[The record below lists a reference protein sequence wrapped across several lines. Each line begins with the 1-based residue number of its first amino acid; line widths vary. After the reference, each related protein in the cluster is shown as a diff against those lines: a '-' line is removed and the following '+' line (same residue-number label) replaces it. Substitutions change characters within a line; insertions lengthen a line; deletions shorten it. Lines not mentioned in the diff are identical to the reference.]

1 MSFRH
6 VALWVAVTALGASCT
21 PSDESTSAGGPG
33 NGTSTAGEP
42 PAAREPPAAAERPNA
57 AGPPASAEPSTA
69 GWLTQTDAS
78 NGLGFRYPPDLRT
91 RYIHP
96 VDWPPML
103 QVVDG
108 PWQCTEAGSEIAR
121 AGKTERQTLG
131 GRSYCVTRESE
142 GAAGSIYTM
151 YAYAF
156 EHGGRVAVLTFSLRA
171 VQCGNYDEPSKSE
184 CETERAAFDVGPT
197 IDAIARTLAP

>member
-1 MSFRH
+1 MTRSSLARLPLLTL
-6 VALWVAVTALGASCT
+6 AAAVVGASCT
-21 PSDESTSAGGPG
+21 PSADDSATGAAPGG
-33 NGTSTAGEP
+33 AP
-42 PAAREPPAAAERPNA
+42 PAGAELPAAVVPAAAEPT
-57 AGPPASAEPSTA
+57 TA
-69 GWLTQTDAS
+69 GWLTHTDAS
-78 NGLGFRYPPDLRT
+78 SGLAFHYPSDLGA

-96 VDWPPML
+96 VDWPTKL

-108 PWQCTEAGSEIAR
+108 PWQCTAAGCETAR
-121 AGKTERQTLG
+121 AVKTERQVLG

-156 EHGGRVAVLTFSLRA
+156 EHGGRVALLTFSLRA
-171 VQCGNYDEPSKSE
+171 VQCGNYDEPRKSE
-184 CETERAAFDVGPT
+184 CETERAAFDVSPT

>member
-1 MSFRH
+1 MRLRN
-6 VALWVAVTALGASCT
+6 VAFALAAAALGASCT
-21 PSDESTSAGGPG
+21 PADDAASGGGRGTDSSDA
-33 NGTSTAGEP
+33 AAP
-42 PAAREPPAAAERPNA
+42 PAALERPAAAEPPAAAES
-57 AGPPASAEPSTA
+57 PAAEPSTA
-69 GWLTQTDAS
+69 GWLTQSVAS
-78 NGLGFRYPPDLRT
+78 SGLAFLYPSDLGT

-156 EHGGRVAVLTFSLRA
+156 EHGGRVALLTFSLRA
-171 VQCGNYDEPSKSE
+171 VQCGNYDEPNRSE
-184 CETERAAFDVGPT
+184 CETERAAFDVSPT
-197 IDAIARTLAP
+197 IDAIARTLEP